1 VFSGGN
7 GIALERVEVK
17 RSPVKYTIRPCQKLE
32 ELAAIGKVQQEVWGY
47 AEHELYPLRLFV
59 TLKRIGGQVLGAFT
73 PQGTLAGFVAS
84 LPAWH
89 GVNRYY
95 HSLSLG
101 VLRAH
106 ENRGLGR
113 ALKVAQRRAALRAGI
128 ELIEWTFDPLRAK
141 NAYLNIVRLGAIARC
156 YQPDYYGKVES
167 RLQRGLPSDR
177 LIVEWRLRSTRVKR
191 AMGGKPPRSSKEKPA
206 AAVEIPADID
216 RLRESN
222 PREARRRQLAV
233 RRQLQE
239 FFAHKLAITGFEYD
253 GQSARYLLDPYED

>member
-1 VFSGGN
+1 M
-7 GIALERVEVK
+7 
-17 RSPVKYTIRPCQKLE
+17 KYTIRPCQNLE
-32 ELAAIGKVQQEVWGY
+32 ELAAIVKVQQEIWGY

-59 TLKRIGGQVLGAFT
+59 NLKRIGGQVLGAFT
-73 PQGTLAGFVAS
+73 PQGSLVGFVAS

-113 ALKVAQRRAALRAGI
+113 ALKMAQRRDALRAGI
-128 ELIEWTFDPLRAK
+128 DLIEWTFDPLRAK
-141 NAYLNIVRLGAIARC
+141 NAHLNIVRLGGIARF
-156 YQPDYYGKVES
+156 YHPDYYGHIES
-167 RLQRGLPSDR
+167 RLQKGLPSDR

-191 AMGGKPPRSSKEKPA
+191 AMAEKQPRSSKEKPA

-216 RLRESN
+216 RMVQSDPGKARE
-222 PREARRRQLAV
+222 RQLAV
-233 RRQLQE
+233 REQLQE
-239 FFAHKLAITGFEYD
+239 LFAKKLVITGFEYD
-253 GQSARYLLDPYED
+253 GKSARYLLDPYED